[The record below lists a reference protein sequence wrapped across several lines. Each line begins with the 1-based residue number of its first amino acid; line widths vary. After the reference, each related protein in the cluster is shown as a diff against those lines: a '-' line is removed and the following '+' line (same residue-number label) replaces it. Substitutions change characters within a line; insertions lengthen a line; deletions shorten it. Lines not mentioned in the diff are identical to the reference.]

1 MSCAL
6 FSSFS
11 HSLLVFSIYD
21 GSVSGGDW
29 SFGVLSGVGCH
40 CDTCCAGFQCLTI
53 GAFRRFFSERQST
66 MPYSDPKFTVVN
78 PSPTVDDCI
87 KTMRFRDYCVLAGVT
102 AGSWGYGYVFG
113 KPVRMPTASTAATIG
128 LTFAGL
134 VVLQD
139 TRGRLMGYKENA
151 KEVKLYGAHPNQPE
165 LKGVQDPRFPTATG
179 RASIST
185 KPPLDWK
192 NYD

>member
-1 MSCAL
+1 MVLYRVVIGHLVFFLAL
-6 FSSFS
+6 DAIVT
-11 HSLLVFSIYD
+11 HDVLVFS
-21 GSVSGGDW
+21 VSLLRG
-29 SFGVLSGVGCH
+29 LSAV
-40 CDTCCAGFQCLTI
+40 
-53 GAFRRFFSERQST
+53 FFSERQST

-165 LKGVQDPRFPTATG
+165 LRGVQDPRFPTATG

>member
-1 MSCAL
+1 MGEKTKA
-6 FSSFS
+6 
-11 HSLLVFSIYD
+11 
-21 GSVSGGDW
+21 
-29 SFGVLSGVGCH
+29 
-40 CDTCCAGFQCLTI
+40 
-53 GAFRRFFSERQST
+53 T

-78 PSPTVDDCI
+78 PAPTVDDCI
-87 KTMRFRDYCVLAGVT
+87 KSMRFRDYCVLAGVT
-102 AGSWGYGYVFG
+102 AASWGYGYVFG

-165 LKGVQDPRFPTATG
+165 LMGVQDPRFPTATG
-179 RASIST
+179 RASITT